1 MGYAA
6 ETLLAFKGF
15 TETLDQFTGAS
26 ARRAEQA
33 EIRKEE
39 RTIVNN
45 MATMAMQSMSKM
57 PMQDQINFEQS
68 GLLGY
73 GMSTLGG
80 FIDMPFQ
87 QSLAQRTYGN
97 YLDSYET
104 NTVPYLQDLAST
116 RALLNYYSPD
126 NPMVN
131 VIDGKINSEMG
142 KFQNTT
148 MNYMDQSIR
157 FSRVATE
164 ESQRFMP
171 AISFQAKSDWEQT
184 KSLQI

>member
-1 MGYAA
+1 
-6 ETLLAFKGF
+6 
-15 TETLDQFTGAS
+15 
-26 ARRAEQA
+26 
-33 EIRKEE
+33 
-39 RTIVNN
+39 
-45 MATMAMQSMSKM
+45 
-57 PMQDQINFEQS
+57 
-68 GLLGY
+68 
-73 GMSTLGG
+73 
-80 FIDMPFQ
+80 MPFQ